1 MPQQT
6 VVDPNKEVTQEIYKK
21 NVELLEERRRADELL
36 YGISEA
42 VFAVDKALNITLFN
56 NTLEK
61 MLGVAKDDAIGKP
74 AKTFVRLKT
83 EKGKDISLESV
94 CFAQGSG
101 IVTMESIVLLGQFD
115 RNYFVN
121 LKTSIITQRDG
132 EKECLVTMA
141 DVTREKALEKT
152 KDDFISITSHELRTP
167 MSIIKSYLWMLLNN
181 KGGALTE
188 KQNEYAQKAAKST
201 ERMLNLINDMLNI
214 SRMEQGRV
222 ELTVEQI
229 DIKEFVPD
237 ALADF
242 EIKTKEKGLAFKVE
256 VDDAVGFAFFDKKTL
271 REVLTNLVGNSF
283 KFTDAGGIYVKAT
296 KENADFVKISVAD
309 TGRGLSQDDATRLF
323 HKFGRLDNSYQT
335 VAESGGTG
343 LGLYIVKL
351 YTEAI
356 GGKVGVYSE
365 GSDKGSTFWITL
377 PVNYTQKK
385 KLELDL
391 TKKVESIA
399 NVSQNQ
405 TITS

>member
-6 VVDPNKEVTQEIYKK
+6 AVDSNKEVTQEIYKK

-83 EKGKDISLESV
+83 EKGKDIPLESV

-167 MSIIKSYLWMLLNN
+167 MSIIKSYLWMLSSER
-181 KGGALTE
+181 GGILSE
-188 KQNEYAQKAAKST
+188 KQKEYLK
-201 ERMLNLINDMLNI
+201 
-214 SRMEQGRV
+214 
-222 ELTVEQI
+222 
-229 DIKEFVPD
+229 
-237 ALADF
+237 
-242 EIKTKEKGLAFKVE
+242 
-256 VDDAVGFAFFDKKTL
+256 
-271 REVLTNLVGNSF
+271 
-283 KFTDAGGIYVKAT
+283 
-296 KENADFVKISVAD
+296 
-309 TGRGLSQDDATRLF
+309 
-323 HKFGRLDNSYQT
+323 
-335 VAESGGTG
+335 
-343 LGLYIVKL
+343 
-351 YTEAI
+351 
-356 GGKVGVYSE
+356 
-365 GSDKGSTFWITL
+365 
-377 PVNYTQKK
+377 
-385 KLELDL
+385 
-391 TKKVESIA
+391 
-399 NVSQNQ
+399 
-405 TITS
+405 